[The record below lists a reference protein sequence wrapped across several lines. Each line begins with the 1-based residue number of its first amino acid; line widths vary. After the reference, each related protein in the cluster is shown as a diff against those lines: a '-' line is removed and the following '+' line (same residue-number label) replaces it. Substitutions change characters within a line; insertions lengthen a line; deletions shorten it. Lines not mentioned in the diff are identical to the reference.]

1 MSRESL
7 TPAQNVQEALDL
19 ERERDR
25 HNPCS
30 KEAGGLQKQ
39 NPTPEAITVLHNE
52 AGRHKAISSRR
63 NPRARM
69 K

>member
-7 TPAQNVQEALDL
+7 TPAQNAQEALDL

-25 HNPCS
+25 PSPCL
-30 KEAGGLQKQ
+30 KEAGGLQQQ

-52 AGRHKAISSRR
+52 AGRRKAISSRR
-63 NPRARM
+63 SPRARM
-69 K
+69 S